1 MLSRAL
7 HLAPHVMLTTQWVNS
22 KYYVFMLENW
32 DRIYRISIFQSWI
45 GAYILAY
52 IRTRVRCWPVTRTS
66 DRTNKND
73 GDNPLPFVSGGHA
86 PLRRHRPHHPS
97 CPHQSPP
104 AHQHWPVGGLNLVIS
119 DSIPSLYSDVA
130 KVVLSPGRD
139 MYLPF
144 QVYFSQLLQASLLS
158 LFFVNLG

>member
-1 MLSRAL
+1 MDRGEDRDNYL
-7 HLAPHVMLTTQWVNS
+7 HLPQLCPQPHCSVSGGLIGTIIHHAEQSASFGPSRDARYRYTVDTMVNS

-104 AHQHWPVGGLNLVIS
+104 AHQHWPVGGLNL
-119 DSIPSLYSDVA
+119 DFLDH
-130 KVVLSPGRD
+130 
-139 MYLPF
+139 
-144 QVYFSQLLQASLLS
+144 
-158 LFFVNLG
+158 